1 MNRIDLSAAS
11 AHVLSAHGGLEQV
24 ILDDV
29 EITTSAIT
37 TLICNSPNLIL
48 LHIIPC
54 HDTGLNM
61 EDCKK
66 TISEK
71 FTNHK
76 LFTVGDFFINLYVYH
91 PNSHLDSFWWSN
103 HP

>member
-1 MNRIDLSAAS
+1 MRIIDLSATS
-11 AHVLSAHGGLEQV
+11 VHVLSAHGGLEQV
-24 ILDDV
+24 ILCNV
-29 EITTSAIT
+29 GITTSAIT
-37 TLICNSPNLIL
+37 ILISNSPNLIL
-48 LHIIPC
+48 LHIIQY

-76 LFTVGDFFINLYVYH
+76 LFTVGDFFINLNEYH
-91 PNSHLDSFWWSN
+91 HYTHRW
-103 HP
+103 